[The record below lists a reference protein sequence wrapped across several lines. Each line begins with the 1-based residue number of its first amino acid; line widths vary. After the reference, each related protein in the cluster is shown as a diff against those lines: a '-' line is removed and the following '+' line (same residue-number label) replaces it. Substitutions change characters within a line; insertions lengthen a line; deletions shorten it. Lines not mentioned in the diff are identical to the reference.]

1 MKSLARGGAEA
12 AEKRVWVEG
21 IALRELRVSA

>member
-1 MKSLARGGAEA
+1 MKSLARGGAETT
-12 AEKRVWVEG
+12 EEGVWVEG